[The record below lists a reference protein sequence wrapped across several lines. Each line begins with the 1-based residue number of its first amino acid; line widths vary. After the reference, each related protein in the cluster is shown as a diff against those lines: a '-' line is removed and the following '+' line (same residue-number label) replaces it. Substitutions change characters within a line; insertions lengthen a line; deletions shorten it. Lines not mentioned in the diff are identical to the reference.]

1 MFIFMYPHYD
11 VVQTKGPHEF
21 QSLDDFMSVYI
32 FRTEAMTT
40 AFSGRPMELFFAKRK
55 AKRQKTSI
63 SIEWVALSPHE
74 VNFPWTKI
82 NKINDRFLF
91 SAHDLTECNRNN
103 LLLKITG
110 ENFHYEEKW
119 EVSLDCWLWGLGL
132 RVACFS
138 TLYSLLRNFRCV
150 TLTSKSQASNR
161 ERKRDRSTS

>member
-1 MFIFMYPHYD
+1 MFIFMHPSLWCGSDQRTTWISKSRRFYVGSYISNRSNDDRFQWSPHGAIFCK
-11 VVQTKGPHEF
+11 TK
-21 QSLDDFMSVYI
+21 S
-32 FRTEAMTT
+32 
-40 AFSGRPMELFFAKRK
+40 K
-55 AKRQKTSI
+55 ASKTSI

-91 SAHDLTECNRNN
+91 SAHDLTKCNRNN
-103 LLLKITG
+103 LSLKITG